1 MIKPFKNYFLAGR
14 KIQDLQ
20 IEETIFE
27 KYMQDGL
34 LKEYRVKLSKLQLK
48 EEKLFYSLIK
58 DKTIKDLKNKYKTIT
73 FQIDN
78 EEISEYM
85 LNKGE
90 K

>member
-1 MIKPFKNYFLAGR
+1 MIKPFKNYYFRQAG

-48 EEKLFYSLIK
+48 EEKHFIL
-58 DKTIKDLKNKYKTIT
+58 
-73 FQIDN
+73 
-78 EEISEYM
+78 
-85 LNKGE
+85 
-90 K
+90 

>member
-78 EEISEYM
+78 EKYLSIC
-85 LNKGE
+85 
-90 K
+90 